1 MCDPAMRTLGLYDGE
16 QPAPPLPPGVPP
28 GATIVNLEET
38 KSADEGEVSAST
50 RSFRHGK
57 RRHAHKSPIPGE
69 LSAGELFA
77 GELSSGELS
86 ARFCSGGAGPRP
98 ACPRLAGSK
107 APPLPAA
114 AL

>member
-69 LSAGELFA
+69 LSAGELVA
-77 GELSSGELS
+77 GELTYH
-86 ARFCSGGAGPRP
+86 RPR
-98 ACPRLAGSK
+98 
-107 APPLPAA
+107 
-114 AL
+114 